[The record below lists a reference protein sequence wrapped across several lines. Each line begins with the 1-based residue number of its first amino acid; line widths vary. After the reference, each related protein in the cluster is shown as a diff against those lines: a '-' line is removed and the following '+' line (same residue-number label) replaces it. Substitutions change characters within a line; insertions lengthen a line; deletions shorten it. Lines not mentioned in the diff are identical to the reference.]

1 MELVNERREV
11 FKRVMREW
19 LKEIRGYELERIQK
33 DVTYTWGEWGIQ
45 FIGMEVFGE
54 TLTLGGE
61 WESEG
66 VAIEVNINP
75 KAPDSEFRVLFRWR

>member
-1 MELVNERREV
+1 MELKNDKREE
-11 FKRVMREW
+11 FKVRMREW
-19 LKEIRGYELERIQK
+19 LPTIRFKPTNQIEAEIR
-33 DVTYTWGEWGIQ
+33 YTWGEWGIQ
-45 FIGMEVFGE
+45 FIGMETFGE

-75 KAPDSEFRVLFRWR
+75 KAPDTEFRVLFRWR

>member
-1 MELVNERREV
+1 MELINERREE
-11 FKRVMREW
+11 FKTVMNEW
-19 LKEIRGYELERIQK
+19 LKDIRHFDTARIQK

-61 WESEG
+61 WSEQG
-66 VAIEVNINP
+66 VSIEVNINP
-75 KAPDSEFRVLFRWR
+75 KAPDNEFRVLYRWR

>member
-1 MELVNERREV
+1 MELKNNRREE
-11 FKRVMREW
+11 FKAVMSEW
-19 LKEIRGYELERIQK
+19 FKGIRHNDYASIQK
-33 DVTYTWGEWGIQ
+33 DVQYTWGEWGIQ

-54 TLTLGGE
+54 TLTMGGE

-75 KAPDSEFRVLFRWR
+75 KAPENEFRVLYRWR

>member
-1 MELVNERREV
+1 MELKNNRREE
-11 FKRVMREW
+11 FKATMSEW
-19 LKEIRGYELERIQK
+19 FKSIHNNDLASIER
-33 DVTYTWGEWGIQ
+33 DVRYTWGEWGIK
-45 FIGMEVFGE
+45 FIGMETFGE

-75 KAPDSEFRVLFRWR
+75 KAPDTEFRVLFRWR

>member
-1 MELVNERREV
+1 MELRNERREQ
-11 FKRVMREW
+11 FKATMNEWFKSIHHNDLASIEREV
-19 LKEIRGYELERIQK
+19 R
-33 DVTYTWGEWGIQ
+33 YTWGEWGIQ

-75 KAPDSEFRVLFRWR
+75 KAPENEFRVLYRWR

>member
-1 MELVNERREV
+1 MELMNNKREE

-19 LKEIRGYELERIQK
+19 LPTIRNKPENELEA
-33 DVTYTWGEWGIQ
+33 DVRYTWGEWGIQ
-45 FIGMEVFGE
+45 FIGMESFGE

-75 KAPDSEFRVLFRWR
+75 KADDSEFRVLFRWR

>member
-1 MELVNERREV
+1 MELKNERREQ
-11 FKRVMREW
+11 FKATMNEW
-19 LKEIRGYELERIQK
+19 FKSIHHNELDSIER
-33 DVTYTWGEWGIQ
+33 DVRYTWGEWGIQ
-45 FIGMEVFGE
+45 FIGMERFGE

-75 KAPDSEFRVLFRWR
+75 KAPDSEFRILYRWR